1 MARVK
6 HPSRYSAHS
15 LWQAQCSRRIWLAR
29 PPFRL
34 KPPEEPIQALGTLLH
49 KIIFETLEANC
60 EILLEDILAMLSCRL
75 PTRELFA
82 LGEKCLSNFYL
93 RYFAN
98 EEREETQ
105 EINVNLAV
113 SVSKNIEPVLDLTS
127 KEKPS
132 YELFGVADE
141 IRKEKRGIVIR
152 DFKLS
157 FQEDDDFMFR
167 CRLQFGIYRSCLKP
181 KAETEK
187 VEIFCEVFDL
197 TTGKLHTIEPFSR
210 GKIHGIVMETQKRI
224 LARSAGRNLKLCASC
239 SYKPV
244 CTNPHAA
251 PREWKLK
258 PVYEKQFVL
267 IS

>member
-152 DFKLS
+152 DYKLS
-157 FQEDDDFMFR
+157 FQEDDDSMFR
-167 CRLQFGIYRSCLKP
+167 YCLQFGIYRACLKP
-181 KAETEK
+181 KTEQ
-187 VEIFCEVFDL
+187 EIFCEVFDL
-197 TTGKLHTIEPFSR
+197 KTGIIHSVEPFSR

-224 LARSAGRNLKLCASC
+224 LARSAGRNLKLCEFC
-239 SYKPV
+239 PYQPV
-244 CTNPHAA
+244 CANPHAA